1 MYTDL
6 ATVHNSTDMN
16 NLISLV
22 STTTARAWIGLEIGD
37 VWMWHWSWPD
47 IKLDFLNWKAGEPQN
62 KNQDACA
69 AMDQHGEWFESDCQ
83 TKRSF
88 VCNGK

>member
-16 NLISLV
+16 NLITLV
-22 STTTARAWIGLEIGD
+22 SNTTARAWIGLETGD

-47 IKLDFLNWKAGEPQN
+47 QKLDFLNWKAGEPQN
-62 KNQDACA
+62 NSQDACA
-69 AMDQHGEWFESDCQ
+69 AMNPDGEWFESDCG
-83 TKRSF
+83 TKKSF
-88 VCNGK
+88 VCHGK